1 MRPLQRNIVFS
12 YLQLFPIRISWEFEQ
27 LSFSLVSFKYIRAR
41 NIITVFFDLYR
52 KYFHRSSFTSRKL
65 GWYIDLGQ
73 YFLEQIEKTVII
85 ILMWSVF
92 ILNETKLVSY
102 ADSNT
107 TYAVA
112 NSINAL
118 IKSLKSDSVKLFQR
132 FFDNQVKVIT
142 DKCHFVVCC
151 KGMVTM
157 NNEC

>member
-1 MRPLQRNIVFS
+1 MF
-12 YLQLFPIRISWEFEQ
+12 
-27 LSFSLVSFKYIRAR
+27 
-41 NIITVFFDLYR
+41 
-52 KYFHRSSFTSRKL
+52 
-65 GWYIDLGQ
+65 
-73 YFLEQIEKTVII
+73 
-85 ILMWSVF
+85 F

-102 ADSNT
+102 ADSST

-118 IKSLKSDSVKLFQR
+118 IKSLKSDSMKLFQR
-132 FFDNQVKVIT
+132 FFDNQVKVIP